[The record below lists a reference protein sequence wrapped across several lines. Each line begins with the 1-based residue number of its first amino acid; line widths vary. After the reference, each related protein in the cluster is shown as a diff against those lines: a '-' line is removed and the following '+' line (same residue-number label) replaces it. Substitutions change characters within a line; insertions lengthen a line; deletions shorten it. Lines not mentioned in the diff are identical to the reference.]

1 MYVHRIYK
9 SIHTWPNRLRWGNGT
24 ATRRGGAAALYTQR
38 VSHSFQHKNRGKPL
52 SKAVMCA
59 SVSPV
64 WIWLRVPDWMFP
76 FLWVHS
82 CYRTFERKGKYNIT
96 LRYPLKDP
104 NTLNHSVRLVFP
116 WHLTTDIGDYAS
128 VFLGKP
134 LWMKLVPDAKF
145 AQAAPWV
152 VIVIAVKLL
161 CDQLFFQESQISA

>member
-1 MYVHRIYK
+1 
-9 SIHTWPNRLRWGNGT
+9 
-24 ATRRGGAAALYTQR
+24 
-38 VSHSFQHKNRGKPL
+38 
-52 SKAVMCA
+52 MCA
-59 SVSPV
+59 SVSPI
-64 WIWLRVPDWMFP
+64 WTWLRVPDWMFP

-104 NTLNHSVRLVFP
+104 NILNHSARLVFP
-116 WHLTTDIGDYAS
+116 WHLTTDSGDYAS

-161 CDQLFFQESQISA
+161 CETTLFSRITDLCVKELHSCNAENVAWWGSKCGPENATHIVN